1 MRSVLWEATSTKK
14 EQVMK
19 AVAFDGITR
28 ELGEVAT
35 RRSVFRI
42 LGGAALSAGLV
53 GAGGESLA
61 RGKNKSD
68 ARGGNQARPQGQ
80 AQAEGKKGKKVTICF
95 QNQTRTVKKK
105 GWQQKFPGAT
115 LGACAATQPVAC
127 TSWIL
132 SGGPNPVDRI
142 VVDDD
147 LVIDHYV
154 DGGQVY
160 TLFRDRDKQA
170 SSLQPI
176 RFKAFVGDTLRIGAY
191 DENPAC
197 RSLSPLWL
205 HCATTGQKR
214 QVFAGNNDGCAPGRT
229 AGAYYVDEF
238 VKI

>member
-1 MRSVLWEATSTKK
+1 MHGT
-14 EQVMK
+14 
-19 AVAFDGITR
+19 AFDGITR

-35 RRSVFRI
+35 RRSVFR
-42 LGGAALSAGLV
+42 LLSGAALSAGFVL

-61 RGKNKSD
+61 KGKGKNKND
-68 ARGGNQARPQGQ
+68 ARGRNQAQGQ
-80 AQAEGKKGKKVTICF
+80 ASAEGKKGKKVTICF
-95 QNQTRTVKKK
+95 QDKSRQVKKQ
-105 GWQQKFPGAT
+105 GWKKKYKGAT
-115 LGACAATQPVAC
+115 LGPCPATPGGPTQPAAC

-132 SGGPNPVDRI
+132 SGGPNQGDSI

-160 TLFRDRDKQA
+160 TLFDDRDKKA
-170 SSLQPI
+170 NTWQPI

-205 HCATTGQKR
+205 HCATTGAKR

-229 AGAYYVDEF
+229 AGAYFVDEF

>member
-1 MRSVLWEATSTKK
+1 MHGT
-14 EQVMK
+14 
-19 AVAFDGITR
+19 AFDGITR

-35 RRSVFRI
+35 RRSVFRL
-42 LGGAALSAGLV
+42 LGGAALSAGFVL
-53 GAGGESLA
+53 GAGSESLAKNKGKNTKHA
-61 RGKNKSD
+61 RGKNHV
-68 ARGGNQARPQGQ
+68 QAQGQ
-80 AQAEGKKGKKVTICF
+80 ASAEGKKGKKVTICY
-95 QNQTRTVKKK
+95 QNQTRQVKRK
-105 GWQQKFPGAT
+105 GFQDKFPGAT
-115 LGACAATQPVAC
+115 LGPCPATPQPVAC

-132 SGGPNPVDRI
+132 SGGPNPGDSI

-160 TLFRDRDKQA
+160 TLFRDRDKKA
-170 SSLQPI
+170 NTWQPI

-205 HCATTGQKR
+205 HCATTGEKR
-214 QVFAGNNDGCAPGRT
+214 QVFAGNNDGCAAGRT
-229 AGAYYVDEF
+229 AGAYFVDEF

>member
-1 MRSVLWEATSTKK
+1 MHGT
-14 EQVMK
+14 
-19 AVAFDGITR
+19 AFDGITR
-28 ELGEVAT
+28 QIGEVAT
-35 RRSVFRI
+35 RRSVFRF

-53 GAGGESLA
+53 LGAGGESLA
-61 RGKNKSD
+61 RNKGNKKH
-68 ARGGNQARPQGQ
+68 ARGGNQARSQGQ
-80 AQAEGKKGKKVTICF
+80 TSAEGKKGKKITICF
-95 QNQTRTVKKK
+95 QNQTRQVKKQ
-105 GWQQKFPGAT
+105 GWKKKYKGAT
-115 LGACAATQPVAC
+115 LGPCSTPGGQTQPAAC

-132 SGGPNPVDRI
+132 SGGPNPGDSI

-160 TLFRDRDKQA
+160 TLFRDRDKKA
-170 SSLQPI
+170 NTWQPI

-205 HCATTGQKR
+205 HCATTGEKR

-229 AGAYYVDEF
+229 AGAYFVDEF

>member
-1 MRSVLWEATSTKK
+1 
-14 EQVMK
+14 MK
-19 AVAFDGITR
+19 AVAFDGIAR

-35 RRSVFRI
+35 RRSVLRL
-42 LGGAALSAGLV
+42 LGGAALSAGIVL
-53 GAGGESLA
+53 GAGAESLAKGKNNA
-61 RGKNKSD
+61 RGKND
-68 ARGGNQARPQGQ
+68 ARAQGQ
-80 AQAEGKKGKKVTICF
+80 TGAEGKKGKKITICF

-115 LGACAATQPVAC
+115 LGPCAAPPQVAC

-132 SGGPNPVDRI
+132 SGGPDQGASI

-160 TLFRDRDKQA
+160 TLFRDRDKKA
-170 SSLQPI
+170 NTWQPI
-176 RFKAFVGDTLRIGAY
+176 KFKAFVGDTLRIGAY

-214 QVFAGNNDGCAPGRT
+214 QVFAGNNDGCAAGRT

>member
-1 MRSVLWEATSTKK
+1 MRATTC
-14 EQVMK
+14 
-19 AVAFDGITR
+19 DGITR
-28 ELGEVAT
+28 EFGEVAT
-35 RRSVFRI
+35 RRHVFRL

-53 GAGGESLA
+53 LGIGEESLA
-61 RGKNKSD
+61 KGTRKDHGK
-68 ARGGNQARPQGQ
+68 ARVEAQGRTG
-80 AQAEGKKGKKVTICF
+80 AEGKKGKKITICF
-95 QNQTRTVKKK
+95 QNQTRLVKKK

-115 LGACAATQPVAC
+115 LGPCAAPQQPVAC

-132 SGGPNPVDRI
+132 AGGSDPGAPI

-170 SSLQPI
+170 NSLQPI
-176 RFKAFVGDTLRIGAY
+176 KFKAFVGDTLRIGAY

-214 QVFAGNNDGCAPGRT
+214 QVFAGSNDGCAAGRT

>member
-1 MRSVLWEATSTKK
+1 MHGT
-14 EQVMK
+14 
-19 AVAFDGITR
+19 AFDGITR

-35 RRSVFRI
+35 RRNVFRL

-53 GAGGESLA
+53 LGAGSETLAKSKKNA
-61 RGKNKSD
+61 RGKSHAQSN
-68 ARGGNQARPQGQ
+68 GQ
-80 AQAEGKKGKKVTICF
+80 TSAEGKKSKKVTICY
-95 QNQTRTVKKK
+95 QNQTRQEKKQ
-105 GWQQKFPGAT
+105 GWQKKYKGAT
-115 LGACAATQPVAC
+115 LGPCPANPGGPAQPAAC

-132 SGGPNPVDRI
+132 SGGPNPEDSI

-160 TLFRDRDKQA
+160 TLFRDRDKKA
-170 SSLQPI
+170 NTWQPI

-205 HCATTGQKR
+205 HCATTGEKR

-229 AGAYYVDEF
+229 AGAYFVDEF

>member
-1 MRSVLWEATSTKK
+1 
-14 EQVMK
+14 MK

-28 ELGEVAT
+28 QVGEVAT
-35 RRSVFRI
+35 RRSVLRL

-53 GAGGESLA
+53 LGAGGESLA
-61 RGKNKSD
+61 KNKGKD
-68 ARGGNQARPQGQ
+68 KNNARGGNQARGQ
-80 AQAEGKKGKKVTICF
+80 ASAEGKKGSKVTICF
-95 QNQTRTVKKK
+95 QNQSRQVKKQ
-105 GWQQKFPGAT
+105 GWKKKYKGAT
-115 LGACAATQPVAC
+115 LGPCPAAPQPVAC

-132 SGGPNPVDRI
+132 SGGPNQGDSI

-160 TLFRDRDKQA
+160 TLFRDRDKKA
-170 SSLQPI
+170 NTLQPI
-176 RFKAFVGDTLRIGAY
+176 KFKAFVGDTLRIGAY

-205 HCATTGQKR
+205 HCATTGEKR

-229 AGAYYVDEF
+229 AGAYFVDEF
-238 VKI
+238 VTI

>member
-1 MRSVLWEATSTKK
+1 
-14 EQVMK
+14 MK
-19 AVAFDGITR
+19 ATAFDGITR

-35 RRSVFRI
+35 RRSVLRL
-42 LGGAALSAGLV
+42 LGGAAMSAGLAL

-61 RGKNKSD
+61 KNKKH
-68 ARGGNQARPQGQ
+68 ARGGNHAQAHGQ
-80 AQAEGKKGKKVTICF
+80 ASAEGKKSKQVTICF
-95 QNQTRTVKKK
+95 QNQTLQVKKK
-105 GWQQKFPGAT
+105 GWQQKFAGAT
-115 LGACAATQPVAC
+115 LGPCPVTPQAAC

-132 SGGPNPVDRI
+132 SGGPDPGASI

-160 TLFRDRDKQA
+160 TLFRDRDRKA
-170 SSLQPI
+170 NTWQPI

-205 HCATTGQKR
+205 HCATTGEKR
-214 QVFAGNNDGCAPGRT
+214 QVFAGNNDGCAPGRP
-229 AGAYYVDEF
+229 AGAYFVDEF
-238 VKI
+238 VEI

>member
-1 MRSVLWEATSTKK
+1 MQATT
-14 EQVMK
+14 
-19 AVAFDGITR
+19 FDGITR
-28 ELGEVAT
+28 QLGEVAT
-35 RRSVFRI
+35 RRSVFRL
-42 LGGAALSAGLV
+42 LGGAALSAGIVL

-61 RGKNKSD
+61 KGKSKGH
-68 ARGGNQARPQGQ
+68 GGNHAQAHGQ
-80 AQAEGKKGKKVTICF
+80 ASAEGKKSKKVTICY
-95 QNQTRTVKKK
+95 QTQTRSVKKQ
-105 GWQQKFPGAT
+105 GWQKKYKGAT
-115 LGACAATQPVAC
+115 LGPCPVNPGGQTQPAAC

-132 SGGPNPVDRI
+132 SGGPNPGDSI

-154 DGGQVY
+154 AGGQIY

-170 SSLQPI
+170 NTLQPI
-176 RFKAFVGDTLRIGAY
+176 KFKAFVGDTLRIGAY

-205 HCATTGQKR
+205 HCATTGEKR

-238 VKI
+238 VTI

>member
-1 MRSVLWEATSTKK
+1 
-14 EQVMK
+14 MK

-35 RRSVFRI
+35 RRSIFRL

-53 GAGGESLA
+53 LGAGGESLA
-61 RGKNKSD
+61 KGKNTKH
-68 ARGGNQARPQGQ
+68 ARGGNHVQAHGQ
-80 AQAEGKKGKKVTICF
+80 ASAEGKKSKSVTICY
-95 QNQTRTVKKK
+95 QNQTRQVKKK

-115 LGACAATQPVAC
+115 LGPCPATPQVAC

-132 SGGPNPVDRI
+132 SGGPDQGAQI
-142 VVDDD
+142 AVDDD

-160 TLFRDRDKQA
+160 TLFRDRDKKA
-170 SSLQPI
+170 NTFQPI
-176 RFKAFVGDTLRIGAY
+176 KFKAFVGDTLRIGAY

-205 HCATTGQKR
+205 HCATTGDKR

-229 AGAYYVDEF
+229 AGAYFVDEF
-238 VKI
+238 VEI

>member
-1 MRSVLWEATSTKK
+1 MHGT
-14 EQVMK
+14 
-19 AVAFDGITR
+19 AFDGITR

-35 RRSVFRI
+35 RRSVFR
-42 LGGAALSAGLV
+42 LFGGAALSAGLV
-53 GAGGESLA
+53 LSAGGESLA
-61 RGKNKSD
+61 RGKSK
-68 ARGGNQARPQGQ
+68 ARGKNHVQAQGQ
-80 AQAEGKKGKKVTICF
+80 TSAEGRKGKKVTICY
-95 QNQTRTVKKK
+95 QNQTRQAKKK
-105 GWQQKFPGAT
+105 GFQDKFPGAT
-115 LGACAATQPVAC
+115 LGPCPATPQPVAC

-132 SGGPNPVDRI
+132 SGGPNPGDSI

-160 TLFRDRDKQA
+160 TLFRDRDKKA
-170 SSLQPI
+170 NTWQPI

-205 HCATTGQKR
+205 HCATTGEKR
-214 QVFAGNNDGCAPGRT
+214 QVFAGNTDGCAPGRT

>member
-1 MRSVLWEATSTKK
+1 MQGT
-14 EQVMK
+14 
-19 AVAFDGITR
+19 AFDGIAR

-35 RRSVFRI
+35 RRSVFRL
-42 LGGAALSAGLV
+42 LGGAALSAGL
-53 GAGGESLA
+53 ALGGESLA
-61 RGKNKSD
+61 KNKTKKH
-68 ARGGNQARPQGQ
+68 ARGGNEARSQGQ
-80 AQAEGKKGKKVTICF
+80 TSAEGKKGKKVTICF
-95 QNQTRTVKKK
+95 QNQTRQVKKQ
-105 GWQQKFPGAT
+105 GWQKKYQGAT
-115 LGACAATQPVAC
+115 LGSCPANPGGQTQPVAC

-132 SGGPNPVDRI
+132 SGGPNSGDSI

-154 DGGQVY
+154 AGGQIY

-170 SSLQPI
+170 STLQPI
-176 RFKAFVGDTLRIGAY
+176 KFKAFVGDTLRIGAY

-229 AGAYYVDEF
+229 AGAYFVDEF
-238 VKI
+238 VTI